1 MLTKGYN
8 TFYSAFPLK
17 VFYHNEFLSLNSRTQ
32 HQVVPL
38 VVDCF
43 TRLHYRIQHP
53 NGRISLNDTGRQHCN
68 EPDKNFTLPESY
80 QPP

>member
-17 VFYHNEFLSLNSRTQ
+17 VLYHNEFLSLNSRTQ
-32 HQVVPL
+32 NQVAPL
-38 VVDCF
+38 VYYF
-43 TRLHYRIQHP
+43 TSMGYITQHH
-53 NGRISLNDTGRQHCN
+53 NGRISLTYTGRQHCD
-68 EPDKNFTLPESY
+68 EPDENFTLPENY